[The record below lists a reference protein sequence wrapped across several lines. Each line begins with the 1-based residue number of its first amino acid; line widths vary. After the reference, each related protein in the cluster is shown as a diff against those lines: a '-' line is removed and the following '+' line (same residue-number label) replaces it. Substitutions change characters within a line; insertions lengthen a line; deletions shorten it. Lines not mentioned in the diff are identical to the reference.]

1 MKVAIV
7 GSRSVDEKYYQLLC
21 SKVPKGTSTVI
32 SGGAQGADEL
42 AKIYAE
48 ENQLD
53 YIEIRP
59 EYSKYGRAATIRR
72 NEQIVDI
79 ADYVLVLWDGKSRG
93 TSFVMKY
100 CIETNTALKVLRCHE
115 L

>member
-21 SKVPKGTSTVI
+21 SKVPKGASIII
-32 SGGAQGADEL
+32 SGGAKGADAL

-53 YIEIRP
+53 YIEILP
-59 EYSKYGRAATIRR
+59 DYAKYGRAATIRR
-72 NEQIVDI
+72 NEKIVDM

-93 TSFVMKY
+93 SSFVMKY
-100 CIETNTALKVLRCHE
+100 CIETNKTLKVLTCH
-115 L
+115 